1 MTARGAVRALGAV
14 AVLLVLAGCGVLS
27 PHSQNVGSGQQN
39 QGGAAPSANAPQA
52 SPSSLPYDM
61 SGLLDP
67 AGGKFFGV
75 EAQGAPSL
83 SPVASFANSVGKKPD
98 LVGQYVAWDSSF
110 DAAAVSAAWSY
121 GAMYYLAWEPYDT
134 TLQAIASG
142 QSDGYV
148 TRFATAVRALNLPIA
163 ISFGHEMNGN
173 WYPWGTSQSTAAQ
186 FVAAWRHIHNL
197 FIQAGAS
204 NVIWVWNPNVIGPVA
219 QTQLEP
225 FWPGASYVDWVGI
238 TGYFPTTGPDTF
250 DGIYGPTITEVRTFT
265 SKPFIIAETSVETG
279 PSEIQAAH
287 SLVSGVKH
295 HHGVLG
301 FIWFDFNKDGVDWQ
315 LESRP
320 SLRAAL
326 AGDVAGLKLIDPKK

>member
-1 MTARGAVRALGAV
+1 VTARGLALALGA
-14 AVLLVLAGCGVLS
+14 AAAALALAGCGVIS
-27 PHSQNVGSGQQN
+27 PHNQNASSGQQN
-39 QGGAAPSANAPQA
+39 KGGAAASASAPQA

-67 AGGKFFGV
+67 TGGKFFGV
-75 EAQGAPSL
+75 EAQGAPSMT
-83 SPVASFANSVGKKPD
+83 PVTSFASSVGKKPD
-98 LVGQYVAWDSSF
+98 LIGQYVSWGSSF
-110 DAAAVSAAWSY
+110 DAQSVSAAWSY
-121 GAMYYLAWEPYDT
+121 GAMYYLAWEPFDT

-142 QSDGYV
+142 QSDGYI

-173 WYPWGTSQSTAAQ
+173 WYPWGTSQATAAQ

-219 QTQLEP
+219 SIQLEP
-225 FWPGASYVDWVGI
+225 FWPGAAYVDWVGI
-238 TGYFPTTGPDTF
+238 TGYFPTTGPETF
-250 DGIYGPTITEVRTFT
+250 ADVYGPTMAEIKQFT
-265 SKPFIIAETSVETG
+265 TKPMIIAETSVETG
-279 PSEIQAAH
+279 PSETEAAH
-287 SLVSGVKH
+287 SLVSGVEDH
-295 HHGVLG
+295 HRVLG
-301 FIWFDFNKDGVDWQ
+301 FIWFDFNKEGVDWQ

-326 AGDVAGLKLIDPKK
+326 AGDIAGLELIDPKK